1 MPSELELYRTMA
13 LIREFEEFS
22 IDIYRRGH
30 LPGLVHASSGQEAV
44 STGVISVLAERDYLT
59 STHRGHGHCLARGV
73 PVDAVMLEIMGR
85 AGGCC
90 DGKGGSMHV
99 ADFGRGM
106 LGANGI
112 VGAGAG
118 IALGAA
124 FSARY
129 RGSDAVSVVFLGDGS
144 MNQGLI
150 AETMNMAALWQLPL
164 IYVCEN
170 NGVVE
175 YSRLEEVA
183 AGRLVNRARP
193 YGIPAFTVDGQDV
206 ATVVAATTG
215 AVERARRGDG
225 PTFLDMVTFRYH
237 GHHVA
242 ETDHSYRR
250 EHEIEQWRAKDP
262 LLILADRLVS
272 SGEAEPADLEAIR
285 GAAAA
290 EVRASHERSRQAPE
304 PEMAELF
311 TGVYAIS
318 GPELAEVSA

>member
-1 MPSELELYRTMA
+1 MHSELALYRTMT
-13 LIREFEEFS
+13 LIREFEEYS
-22 IDIYRRGH
+22 IDIYKRGH

-44 STGVISVLAERDYLT
+44 SAGVISVLAERDYLT
-59 STHRGHGHCLARGV
+59 STHRGHGHCIARGV

-85 AGGCC
+85 VDGCC
-90 DGKGGSMHV
+90 RGKGGSMHV
-99 ADFGRGM
+99 ADFSRGM

-112 VGAGAG
+112 VGGGAG

-124 FSARY
+124 FSAKY

-144 MNQGLI
+144 MNQGVV

-193 YGIPAFTVDGQDV
+193 YGIPSFTVDGQDV
-206 ATVVAATTG
+206 ATVVAATTD

-225 PTFLDMVTFRYH
+225 PTYLDMATFRYH

-242 ETDHSYRR
+242 ETDHSYRLD
-250 EHEIEQWRAKDP
+250 HEIDEWRKKDP
-262 LLILADRLVS
+262 LLILADRLLS
-272 SGEAEPADLEAIR
+272 AGIAEQADLDEITA
-285 GAAAA
+285 AAAA

-304 PEMAELF
+304 PDMAELY
-311 TGVYAIS
+311 TGVYA
-318 GPELAEVSA
+318 